1 MNYTTIVTSMPTNDL
16 VGDYYEAMLLFLES
30 EEIGTDSII
39 ECFVESSDEMY
50 MIHPQKGYSQYLK
63 TEAPPLASLHP
74 GEYSFEQLLFT
85 PSSKTEFLPLCLKFV
100 SKELHQKSS
109 TLYIRLYK
117 EKRFE
122 IVVQFF
128 LPFENSSL

>member
-1 MNYTTIVTSMPTNDL
+1 MNYTSIVTSMPINDL
-16 VGDYYEAMLLFLES
+16 VGDYYEAMLLFLE
-30 EEIGTDSII
+30 EEKVGTDSII
-39 ECFVESSDEMY
+39 VCEAQWTDELFTV
-50 MIHPQKGYSQYLK
+50 HSQKGCSTTRDNK
-63 TEAPPLASLHP
+63 DPSISSITP

-85 PSSKTEFLPLCLKFV
+85 PATKEELLPLCMKFV

-109 TLYIRLYK
+109 TFYIRLYK

-128 LPFENSSL
+128 LPKASQ